1 MPKFSPKGKFH
12 LHIDERRSKDSMF
25 ISGIVA
31 EQINMGGAVVYAWLM
46 EGFFSQKNQD
56 GSISTALDEELD
68 GKIQDAIL
76 METRDRKYAND
87 AVRLRGAYKV
97 SESELD
103 FARFG
108 MLMSN
113 DVVQMEFAKSEIE
126 RLCGRRF
133 IVGDVLEMPHLRDV
147 GIDGRPMNRY
157 YEVKSIIR
165 SPSGWDHA
173 YENHI
178 VAVTLRPI
186 KDSQEF
192 IDLMERTDKTGKTLQ
207 DQISQRGSMEELSG
221 KIQQAA
227 QEHAYTTWWD
237 TSIIYIDPDTQTPE
251 RWTDDGLP
259 PNGQVVERVTAFP
272 VGPTDGDYVLRVDML
287 PMKLYRFQAG
297 KWLLKEVDRKR
308 EWGTYN
314 WSVKLGEFFTDQTET
329 QDARP
334 WMYKSIHDLATPRQ
348 NRSNP
353 SPKASSYPPAPPV
366 GSWTPMILLPD
377 NYGST
382 SSSSSNANIPT
393 TTVTLAGNI
402 SSATQV
408 HSSLDMIA
416 GAYNAVLIQYTAER
430 DTGQR
435 VGEILINDATSS
447 ATMQH
452 EYNDIGTVGLTF
464 TVGISSGIRYLK
476 FTSTAGN
483 QITLTF
489 RVKDKW

>member
-1 MPKFSPKGKFH
+1 MPKFTPKAPLHMH
-12 LHIDERRSKDSMF
+12 LDERRSKDSSF
-25 ISGIVA
+25 VSGIVA
-31 EQINMGGAVVYAWLM
+31 EQINRGGVVVYVWLL
-46 EGFFSQKNQD
+46 EGFFSQKNAD
-56 GSISTALDEELD
+56 GTLATALDEELD

-76 METRDRKYAND
+76 MENRDRRYSDD
-87 AVRLRGAYKV
+87 AVRLRGSYKV

-108 MLMSN
+108 MMLSG
-113 DVVQMEFAKSEIE
+113 DVVQMEFSKSEIE

-133 IVGDVLEMPHLRDV
+133 VVGDVIETPHLRDI

-178 VAVTLRPI
+178 IAVTLRPI

-207 DQISQRGSMEELSG
+207 EQISQRGSMEELTG
-221 KIQQAA
+221 KIQQSA
-227 QEHAYTTWWD
+227 QEQAYTTWWD
-237 TSIIYIDPDTQTPE
+237 TSIIYVDPDTQTPQ

-259 PNGQVVERVTAFP
+259 PNGQPVTRVSTFP
-272 VGPTDGDYVLRVDML
+272 VSPTEGDYVLRVDMF
-287 PMKLYRFQAG
+287 PMRLYRYQAG
-297 KWLLKEVDRKR
+297 KWLLKEIDRKR

-314 WSVKLGEFFTDQTET
+314 WAAKLGEFFTDQTEE
-329 QDARP
+329 QDSRP

-353 SPKASSYPPAPPV
+353 SPKATSYPPPPPV
-366 GSWTPMILLPD
+366 GSWTPMILLPTQLQTS
-377 NYGST
+377 ST
-382 SSSSSNANIPT
+382 SSGEPLET
-393 TTVTLAGNI
+393 LTVTLAGNV
-402 SSATQV
+402 STPTLV
-408 HSSLDMIA
+408 HSSLDMAA
-416 GAYNAVLIQYTAER
+416 GQYNAVLIQYTAER

-435 VGEILINDATSS
+435 VGEMMINDATSS

-452 EYNDIGTVGLTF
+452 EWNDIGTVGLTF
-464 TVGISSGIRYLK
+464 TVGISSGVRYLRY
-476 FTSTAGN
+476 TSTAGN
-483 QITLTF
+483 PITLVF
-489 RVKDKW
+489 RIKDRW